1 MATGIIDTI
10 QRMSAVVIA
19 VMLALPGV
27 DFLLL
32 QGEVAVGGGLLGLAA
47 LVMLVSEYV
56 RSPTDVPAEAA
67 QRVVGTVAKDPE
79 DEE

>member
-1 MATGIIDTI
+1 MTAGIVDTLG
-10 QRMSAVVIA
+10 RMSAVVIA

-32 QGEVAVGGGLLGLAA
+32 QGQPVVGGGLLAMAA
-47 LVMLVSEYV
+47 LVLAVEEYV
-56 RSPTDVPAEAA
+56 RTPADVPAEAA
-67 QRVVGTVAKDPE
+67 QRVVGTVAKEPD